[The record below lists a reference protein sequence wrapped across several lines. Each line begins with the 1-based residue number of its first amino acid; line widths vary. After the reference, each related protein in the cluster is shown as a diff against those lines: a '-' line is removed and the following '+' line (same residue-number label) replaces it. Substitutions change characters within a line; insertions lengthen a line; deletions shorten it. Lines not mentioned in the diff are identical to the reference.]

1 MDILGV
7 AKEIGT
13 GLQSYWHFQVLLLI
27 WAHWKAFYAPQD
39 FFYSFSIKIHIY
51 HPLTPH
57 KQVGKVNIKL
67 YMIRSDNILCHIKEA
82 CPFWPFSLGKSI
94 FRHYFSLKNSNLI
107 SKYFTAL
114 SNPILASFFF
124 RLSPFRHYE
133 PFLRDGWTIYECF
146 WF

>member
-1 MDILGV
+1 MCKPFSGHSWSGKRDWDGASKLLTFS
-7 AKEIGT
+7 GT
-13 GLQSYWHFQVLLLI
+13 ASYMSPLKSLLRPTRL
-27 WAHWKAFYAPQD
+27 
-39 FFYSFSIKIHIY
+39 FFYSFSIHVHLY

-82 CPFWPFSLGKSI
+82 CPFWPFCLGKSI

-114 SNPILASFFF
+114 SNPILASFF
-124 RLSPFRHYE
+124 LD
-133 PFLRDGWTIYECF
+133 FLHSDIMNRF
-146 WF
+146 